1 MHSIP
6 SIAHLETYFPFSVP
20 GVIMTPNA
28 CMHACARR
36 EVEEERKKKKK
47 KISLRRKKEGKLDD
61 RR

>member
-47 KISLRRKKEGKLDD
+47 RYLYEERKREN
-61 RR
+61 